1 MIRINL
7 LPARKVKRAADP
19 SSKALLFG
27 LSGLVAV
34 ALIIILG
41 IDGPRRAQLR
51 QLDESNKKLAT
62 ALADQSKA
70 LVGYKETSALVDM
83 RDARLASIK
92 RLMTAQVV
100 PANVLH
106 ELGEIL
112 TPGHPPTMTEV
123 MTGLTSKGGDPNKEY
138 QDDWDASHV
147 WLSAFVD
154 EGGTFKLEGGAQT
167 EADVTQLSKR
177 LAASAYFMDVN
188 PAGGEKVADAQ
199 SGLTYYKFTI
209 TGKIAY

>member
-7 LPARKVKRAADP
+7 LPARKTKRAADP
-19 SSKALLFG
+19 SSKAILIG
-27 LSGLVAV
+27 LSALVAM
-34 ALIIILG
+34 ALVIILG
-41 IDGPRRAQLR
+41 IDGPRRTKLR
-51 QLDESNKKLAT
+51 VLAESNQKLALEIADKNR
-62 ALADQSKA
+62 ALT
-70 LVGYKETSALVDM
+70 GYKEMSSLVDF

-92 RLMTAQVV
+92 RLNTAQIE

-112 TPGHPPTMTEV
+112 TPGHPPTMTET
-123 MTGLTSKGGDPNKEY
+123 MTGLTGKSGDPNKQY
-138 QDDWDASHV
+138 LDDWDASHV
-147 WLSAFVD
+147 WLSSFSD
-154 EGGTFKLEGGAQT
+154 DGGAFKLEGGAQT

-188 PAGGEKVADAQ
+188 PAGGEKVADAA
-199 SGLTYYKFTI
+199 SGVTYYKFTI

>member
-19 SSKALLFG
+19 SSKALVFG
-27 LSGLVAV
+27 VAALVGV
-34 ALIIILG
+34 ALIIALG
-41 IDGPRRAQLR
+41 VDGPRRSHLR
-51 QLDESNKKLAT
+51 ELDATNKKLSLEIADKT
-62 ALADQSKA
+62 RALA
-70 LVGYKETSALVDM
+70 GYKEMSALVDL

-112 TPGHPPTMTEV
+112 TPGHPPTMTEA
-123 MTGLTSKGGDPNKEY
+123 MTGLTGKSGDPNKQY

-147 WLSAFVD
+147 WLSSFID
-154 EGGTFKLEGGAQT
+154 DGGAFKLEGGAQT

-177 LAASAYFMDVN
+177 LAASAYFMEVN

-209 TGKIAY
+209 TGKLAY